1 MESWK
6 MQQNYS
12 SRYWLY
18 KMMQQYCLE
27 KEKSLQNDIKLAAV
41 HFSSTPTAHLSWK
54 RPHTKHVISNYTQG
68 VLPCLHQEPVCW
80 HSNYLRPVPPPVLL
94 ACHYFQLY
102 FRIQMRT
109 AQMQFSTGFL
119 KTFSTSIMS
128 CSLAENSWF
137 LTISFTLNKVTRN
150 LNLNE
155 PRTNQ
160 KKVW

>member
-1 MESWK
+1 MLASGASVLT
-6 MQQNYS
+6 QQLLKTS
-12 SRYWLY
+12 
-18 KMMQQYCLE
+18 
-27 KEKSLQNDIKLAAV
+27 
-41 HFSSTPTAHLSWK
+41 F
-54 RPHTKHVISNYTQG
+54 
-68 VLPCLHQEPVCW
+68 
-80 HSNYLRPVPPPVLL
+80 PPPVLL

-102 FRIQMRT
+102 FGIQMRT

-160 KKVW
+160 KKV